1 MGKLSSAKEEQLL
14 RYLDGEL
21 DAAEKIKLDTEI
33 QSSSLLKTR
42 LNELETVRSFL
53 IHRATLEIPSRNF
66 TQKIME
72 RLDAQPVISLYSP
85 RKGLLLFVG
94 VIIASGILV
103 TLTTYGVFDQ
113 TSTSLIL
120 DTSPLRN
127 KWMQDVS
134 LSIPFNGKILMNGI
148 IFLTLGLALI
158 LLDRTILR
166 PLFQRRTSSGY

>member
-72 RLDAQPVISLYSP
+72 RLDAQPVISLY
-85 RKGLLLFVG
+85 G